1 LHEQKSVEVFSFLCD
16 IININPWITSPHLVS
31 VLKMEMLVKVLEDHQ
46 VFKNQTNK
54 KAQPNNKQVVSGQN
68 LKIGMK
74 KT

>member
-1 LHEQKSVEVFSFLCD
+1 
-16 IININPWITSPHLVS
+16 
-31 VLKMEMLVKVLEDHQ
+31 MEMLVKVLEDHQ